1 MDEKETPLCFRV
13 EIGITC
19 PGCDLPVPL
28 DGPLLKTTCI
38 HCGKS
43 LELTPE
49 YWWELL
55 GEGCAEMLN
64 TPVGQG
70 ISSTVFGQVSGTVTL
85 GRLNP
90 YCLNCKTDFEDAL
103 DLVPGTIH
111 TCGNCGSKCSVSPP
125 PEWLS
130 EGVPG
135 ITLLINAMV
144 GRGEDP
150 FSGHSPAPVSCPS
163 CSASLTVDGSTRLVR
178 CSWCDGQVYL
188 SDQVWRALHG
198 TRSKRKWFV
207 VCGGSGH
214 E

>member
-1 MDEKETPLCFRV
+1 MDGNATPLCFRV
-13 EIGITC
+13 EVSITC
-19 PGCDLPVPL
+19 PRCDMPVPL
-28 DGPLLKTTCI
+28 DGPLLNTACV
-38 HCGKS
+38 HCGNS

-70 ISSTVFGQVSGTVTL
+70 VSSTVFGQVSGTVTL
-85 GRLNP
+85 ARLNP
-90 YCLNCKTDFEDAL
+90 YCLNCKTDLEDPR
-103 DLVPGTIH
+103 DLAPGTTH
-111 TCGNCGSKCSVSPP
+111 TCGNCGSRCPVSPP

-130 EGVPG
+130 QGVPG

-144 GRGEDP
+144 SRGEEP
-150 FSGHSPAPVSCPS
+150 LSGSSPAPVSCPS
-163 CSASLTVDGSTRLVR
+163 CSAGLTVDGSTRLVR
-178 CSWCDGQVYL
+178 CSWCGGQVYL

-207 VCGGSGH
+207 VCGGSGD